1 MSKPAGHPSAP
12 AGGIGVLLVNLGTP
26 DAPTPAAVKR
36 YLAEFLSD
44 RRVVEIPALL
54 WQPILR
60 GIILNTRP
68 AKSAHAYRQVWGA
81 DGSPLAAITR
91 AQAEA
96 LQTRLG
102 AAATVR
108 WAMRYGS
115 PSIPDE
121 LGRLKDDGCDRVL
134 VAPLYCG

>member
-1 MSKPAGHPSAP
+1 MTYQDQRLPAEHQPVP
-12 AGGIGVLLVNLGTP
+12 REKIGVLLVNLGTP

-44 RRVVEIPALL
+44 PRVVEIPPLI

-68 AKSAHAYRQVWGA
+68 KKSAHAYSQVWT
-81 DGSPLAAITR
+81 DRGSPLAAITA

-96 LQTRLG
+96 LQARFGPTKLAQCRSAG
-102 AAATVR
+102 R
-108 WAMRYGS
+108 CAMAIRRS
-115 PSIPDE
+115 RPSWP
-121 LGRLKDDGCDRVL
+121 G
-134 VAPLYCG
+134 